1 MMLKLLRDVF
11 FCLTSRKSS
20 TKLSVKLA
28 KHCKTLLLPENIQ
41 FVKHNTLVQDK
52 VRTNSVSRFIRFII
66 HWFEQEFMT
75 KLDGA
80 TPISAAKC

>member
-1 MMLKLLRDVF
+1 MMLKAFNKSVVLSLTDVF

-20 TKLSVKLA
+20 IKLSVKLA
-28 KHCKTLLLPENIQ
+28 FALLLRENIQ

-66 HWFEQEFMT
+66 H
-75 KLDGA
+75 
-80 TPISAAKC
+80 